1 MAHAQHAGRSAG
13 IDRTNVVRSL
23 AARAVGGR
31 AAVCESA
38 ANRRLRGRSLG
49 VRAVVGLALAGL
61 TAACGTVPET
71 GRSQFVVLSASDER
85 ALGAAAYT
93 EQLGQA
99 NTLKSGPEYDR
110 VQRVGQRI
118 AEASKRRYGAAV
130 SQFQWEFAVVDTPEV
145 NAWMLPGGK
154 SAVNTGLLK
163 VATSDD
169 ELAVVMGHEAA
180 HAIARHGAERIS
192 RGMAA
197 QVVVGAV
204 LASGE
209 VDPRLVGA
217 TAAAYGALGETA
229 FSRREEGEADH
240 IGLLISA
247 DAGYDPRA
255 ATGFWRKMASL
266 GGSKPP
272 ELLSTH
278 PSDET
283 RASRLE
289 KLMPD
294 AVRIYEAAKGRGS

>member
-1 MAHAQHAGRSAG
+1 MAHANPAGRTAG
-13 IDRTNVVRSL
+13 TEHPVVRS
-23 AARAVGGR
+23 AARFMGPGGAR
-31 AAVCESA
+31 AAFRGGKPSLL
-38 ANRRLRGRSLG
+38 RILLRGLLWTPI
-49 VRAVVGLALAGL
+49 AAL
-61 TAACGTVPET
+61 AACGTVPET
-71 GRSQFVVLSASDER
+71 GRSQFVVLSANDER

-110 VQRVGQRI
+110 VQRVGRRI
-118 AEASKRRYGAAV
+118 AESSQRRYGNAV
-130 SQFQWEFAVVDTPEV
+130 SQFAWEFAVIDTPEV

-240 IGLLISA
+240 IGLLIAA

-266 GGSKPP
+266 GGGKPP

-289 KLMPD
+289 ALMPE
-294 AVRIYEAAKGRGS
+294 ALRIYEAAKGRRP